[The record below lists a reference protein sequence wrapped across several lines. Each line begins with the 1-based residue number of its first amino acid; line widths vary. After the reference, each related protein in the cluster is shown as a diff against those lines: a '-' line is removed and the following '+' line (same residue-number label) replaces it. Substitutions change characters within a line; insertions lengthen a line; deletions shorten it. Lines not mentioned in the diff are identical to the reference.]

1 MHSVLAFSLL
11 ALCGCTAASG
21 RQPIADSATAESE
34 SPRAIVAKR
43 FALVGQY
50 DVDGIAALYAP
61 DAIETSPGF
70 CTERRGPAGAR
81 RTYGELFEAYPTITA
96 HITALIVEGE
106 RVAVEFI
113 ARVRKPD
120 GSVAF
125 ESRLANF
132 LTVHDGKITRDD
144 TYFDP
149 RGQPCS

>member
-1 MHSVLAFSLL
+1 MQSTLLAFTSL
-11 ALCGCTAASG
+11 ALCGCVALAGDRAAEAS
-21 RQPIADSATAESE
+21 S
-34 SPRAIVAKR
+34 RAVVEER
-43 FALVGQY
+43 FALVGRY
-50 DVDGIAALYAP
+50 DIEGIAALYAP

-96 HITALIVEGE
+96 HITLLIVEGE
-106 RVAVEFI
+106 RVAVQFI
-113 ARVRKPD
+113 ARVRNPD

-132 LTVHDGKITRDD
+132 LTVQDGKITRDD

-149 RGQPCS
+149 RGQRCS